1 MDGLKGET
9 LAEVNREMKFRLT
22 IRDNQAGGGGVAT
35 GGDGCSSAAI
45 FSVNVTND
53 GPFLVTSP
61 NASLVWAAGSN
72 QTVTWD
78 VANTNAVAGIN
89 TQNVDILMSTDG
101 GYTYPTTVL
110 GNTPNDGSQS
120 ITVPNI
126 PTSTTVRLVIRAVG
140 NIYFDISNVNF
151 TITQPVPVSLLN
163 FTVLSGN
170 DHLQLNWVTTQEVN
184 NRGFGILRSE
194 ANTNNFVQT
203 GFVKG
208 TGNSSTEKKYSI
220 TDKNIRKGVDY
231 FYQLRQVDLDGHP
244 SYSSIQR
251 GRINDDGKFDMVISP
266 NPVMNDI
273 NISLNGL
280 SKESFTIILSDM
292 TGKTVSTQTYSN
304 TAASKS
310 LRIDMENMIRGIY
323 VIKVLQNN
331 NVLTQKVMKQ

>member
-1 MDGLKGET
+1 
-9 LAEVNREMKFRLT
+9 
-22 IRDNQAGGGGVAT
+22 
-35 GGDGCSSAAI
+35 
-45 FSVNVTND
+45 
-53 GPFLVTSP
+53 
-61 NASLVWAAGSN
+61 
-72 QTVTWD
+72 
-78 VANTNAVAGIN
+78 
-89 TQNVDILMSTDG
+89 VDSYAFQCGKD
-101 GYTYPTTVL
+101 Y
-110 GNTPNDGSQS
+110 
-120 ITVPNI
+120 
-126 PTSTTVRLVIRAVG
+126 
-140 NIYFDISNVNF
+140 
-151 TITQPVPVSLLN
+151 
-163 FTVLSGN
+163 
-170 DHLQLNWVTTQEVN
+170 LQLNWVTTQEVN
-184 NRGFGILRSE
+184 NRGFGIFRSE
-194 ANTNNFVQT
+194 ANTNHFVQT

-208 TGNSSTEKKYSI
+208 AGNSSTEKKYSI

-244 SYSSIQR
+244 SYSSVQR
-251 GRINDDGKFDMVISP
+251 GRINEDGKFDMVISP